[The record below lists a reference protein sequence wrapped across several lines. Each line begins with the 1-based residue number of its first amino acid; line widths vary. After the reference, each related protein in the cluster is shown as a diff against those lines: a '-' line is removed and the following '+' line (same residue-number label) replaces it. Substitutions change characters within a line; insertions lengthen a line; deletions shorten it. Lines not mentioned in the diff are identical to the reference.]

1 MQAHV
6 FGVVILGYGSYGED
20 VKRADGSAVEFVQ
33 LFDRESSEDF
43 TATLGPDVGAS
54 RLPEFT
60 VADLTLD
67 LTPTQK
73 AHHDRDGRARVGR
86 AILKPVVKGMKPSAA
101 AQNGESPA
109 KTATRS

>member
-20 VKRADGSAVEFVQ
+20 VKRADGSLVEFVQ
-33 LFDRESSEDF
+33 LFDREASEDF
-43 TATLGPDVGAS
+43 TATLAPGLNGS

-60 VADLTLD
+60 LADLTLD
-67 LTPTQK
+67 LTPTVK

-86 AILKPVVKGMKPSAA
+86 AILKPVVKGMKPSQAST
-101 AQNGESPA
+101 NGESPGKAAA
-109 KTATRS
+109 KA